1 MSAKI
6 PRDEPCAYRIR
17 VQGRL
22 GENWAEYF
30 EGMSICCGAASDGS
44 PVTELVGC
52 LSDQA
57 MLQGVLQKLYNLGF
71 ALISAEKNEPA

>member
-6 PRDEPCAYRIR
+6 PQDGPCPYRIR
-17 VQGRL
+17 VRGRL

-30 EGMSICCGAASDGS
+30 EGMSISCRTASDGS

-52 LSDQA
+52 LSDQS
-57 MLQGVLQKLYNLGF
+57 MFQGVLQKLYNLGF
-71 ALISAEKNEPA
+71 SLISAEKIEPV